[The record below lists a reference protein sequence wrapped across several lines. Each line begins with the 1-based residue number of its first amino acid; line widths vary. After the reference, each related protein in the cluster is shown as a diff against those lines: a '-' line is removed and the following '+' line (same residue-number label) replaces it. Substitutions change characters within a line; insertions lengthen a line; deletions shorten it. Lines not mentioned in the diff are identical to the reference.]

1 MEDLGELEGAEGDV
15 GTLPVEGEDHLQ
27 EKRATLHW
35 FVVQLDSAIFQF
47 NSCRFLLYSYLSEYP
62 IATVTYKM
70 SKQSVCEAALS
81 RRYQPCLA
89 KPRRRQPGCGQAERV
104 VEKS

>member
-1 MEDLGELEGAEGDV
+1 MTSQEAAVLTDGEGAGGVEDLGELEGAEGDV

-47 NSCRFLLYSYLSEYP
+47 NSCRFLL
-62 IATVTYKM
+62 TVTPLRIPDRNGNVQNVKTVGLR
-70 SKQSVCEAALS
+70 SSVIALLS
-81 RRYQPCLA
+81 A
-89 KPRRRQPGCGQAERV
+89 VSG
-104 VEKS
+104 